1 LNSNLFAKPNQ
12 NGNQKKNILEDMKK
26 LTKVDNSN
34 LNNPKEDVSNVF
46 GKRTLPVDIN
56 AKKIKNAK
64 V

>member
-1 LNSNLFAKPNQ
+1 
-12 NGNQKKNILEDMKK
+12 MKK